1 MWQTK
6 CDCDH
11 GQKRIIKEL
20 INKLLLNV
28 LILLF
33 IFVIVRYLT
42 YREMVT
48 TEKKNNLSALFS
60 EELKGE
66 LRRAEKASKKCDN

>member
-1 MWQTK
+1 M
-6 CDCDH
+6 
-11 GQKRIIKEL
+11 
-20 INKLLLNV
+20 NKLLLNV

-48 TEKKNNLSALFS
+48 TEKKNNLSALFF
-60 EELKGE
+60 
-66 LRRAEKASKKCDN
+66 RRAKRRAQKS